1 MEVRN
6 HINADKVMKRP
17 IFDPLELKEKAK
29 RSDDVSSDVFH
40 TVREMFLKSAA

>member
-29 RSDDVSSDVFH
+29 RSDDVSSDVKVSH
-40 TVREMFLKSAA
+40 GS